1 VFIMPISSVAEIPCR
16 GNCHRQKPLSWSLAS
31 VDSLSIP
38 MEPFRTEQPLVLW
51 SLPVLLLLS
60 GCGGPEPVCDTL
72 ETRDSVVKIV
82 SADSNNAL
90 VTYVLKNSDSVA
102 AMVNNANS
110 EAEKRAIWERARQ
123 GAVYSLDDTIHMSSS
138 SRATRTATC
147 SGSLNV
153 TVGDTS
159 AQKEVDFKVEQ
170 TADGKIRVSVS
181 PFLF

>member
-1 VFIMPISSVAEIPCR
+1 MPISSIAETSCR
-16 GNCHRQKPLSWSLAS
+16 GNCQKQQPLSSSLAR
-31 VDSLSIP
+31 VDSLSLP
-38 MEPFRTEQPLVLW
+38 MQPFRTEQPLVLW

-60 GCGGPEPVCDTL
+60 GCGGPAPVCDTS
-72 ETRDSVVKIV
+72 ETRDSVIKIV

-90 VTYVLKNSDSVA
+90 VTYVLKNSDSLA
-102 AMVNNANS
+102 AMVSHANS
-110 EAEKRAIWERARQ
+110 EVEKRAIWERARQ

-153 TVGDTS
+153 TVGDMT

-170 TADGKIRVSVS
+170 TADGTIRVSVS

>member
-1 VFIMPISSVAEIPCR
+1 M
-16 GNCHRQKPLSWSLAS
+16 
-31 VDSLSIP
+31 
-38 MEPFRTEQPLVLW
+38 
-51 SLPVLLLLS
+51 
-60 GCGGPEPVCDTL
+60 CDTS
-72 ETRDSVVKIV
+72 ETRDSVIKIV

-90 VTYVLKNSDSVA
+90 VTYVLKNSDSLA
-102 AMVNNANS
+102 AMVSHANS
-110 EAEKRAIWERARQ
+110 EVEKRAIWERARQ

-153 TVGDTS
+153 TVGDMT

-170 TADGKIRVSVS
+170 TADGTIRVSVS